1 MIAAWLLGLAQAAPP
16 TVLYAASNPCAN
28 YRYPAID
35 GDWLI
40 ACDKRQQPTV
50 RIDLHTMARADT
62 DKPHRWPIAPALM
75 PPPRAGTRV
84 IQMAIGTVWVSDGQ
98 RDDADL
104 WWRPGNIG
112 QPRPLDSGP
121 GDQHHP
127 INSGAWLAW
136 VSRGQIELWNTVTE
150 TRKTL
155 PVHTG
160 FYSAPTIDGGVLCWE
175 SRGPQDIDI
184 ICSDGLNVSRP
195 GHQTHP
201 LRWHDALF
209 FREAGRLMVLRAE
222 PKL

>member
-1 MIAAWLLGLAQAAPP
+1 
-16 TVLYAASNPCAN
+16 
-28 YRYPAID
+28 
-35 GDWLI
+35 
-40 ACDKRQQPTV
+40 
-50 RIDLHTMARADT
+50 
-62 DKPHRWPIAPALM
+62 
-75 PPPRAGTRV
+75 
-84 IQMAIGTVWVSDGQ
+84 MAIGTVWVSDGQ